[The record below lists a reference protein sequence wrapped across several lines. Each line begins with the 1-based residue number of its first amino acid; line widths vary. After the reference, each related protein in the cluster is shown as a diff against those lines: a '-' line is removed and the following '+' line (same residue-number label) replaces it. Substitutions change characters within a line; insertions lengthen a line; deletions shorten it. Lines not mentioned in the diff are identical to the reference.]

1 MCDAALAVRSR
12 RVSGTSGNRS
22 LLESKWWSA
31 PAAGVPHCQNDQLV
45 VERRVVDVV
54 TSTRQKD
61 PSRACDGRPSI
72 GMSDVGCRRDQR
84 KRSFQLVE
92 E

>member
-1 MCDAALAVRSR
+1 MINGALEAWSG
-12 RVSGTSGNRS
+12 RVFRTDGHGG
-22 LLESKWWSA
+22 LGESKWWSA

-54 TSTRQKD
+54 TTMRQEY

-84 KRSFQLVE
+84 KRGVQLVE